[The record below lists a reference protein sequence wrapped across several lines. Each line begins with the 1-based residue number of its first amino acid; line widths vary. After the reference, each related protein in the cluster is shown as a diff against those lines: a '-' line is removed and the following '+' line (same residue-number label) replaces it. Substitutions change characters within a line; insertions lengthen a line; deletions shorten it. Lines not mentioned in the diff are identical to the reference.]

1 MEQLVADIPDVFRE
15 FEYEKTPMAD
25 GLPSVTLGDV
35 ERAVKHVTYYTHGTT
50 TICAIDLDTGH
61 TVTGTSACVVPEKFN
76 AKIGSDIAFKKA
88 LDEVWA
94 LLGYELRLKLRYKA
108 KVAEFVSVS

>member
-1 MEQLVADIPDVFRE
+1 MEQIVADIPDVFRE
-15 FEYEKTPMAD
+15 FEYEKTPMVD

-35 ERAVKHVTYYTHGTT
+35 ERAIKHVTYYTHGTT
-50 TICAIDLDTGH
+50 TICVLDLDTGH
-61 TVTGTSACVVPEKFN
+61 TVTGTNSLVVAEKFD
-76 AKIGSDIAFKKA
+76 AVVGADYAFKKA

-94 LLGYELRLKLRYKA
+94 LLGYELRLKLRYIA